1 MKGIKV
7 KWTNDMLE
15 MLRNEFPISF
25 NRDLT
30 TKLGVS
36 MRTLIRKARE
46 LNIDKEDMFL
56 ESRREQITELA
67 RKAHPG
73 QPTKGQKG
81 WSVPGGERYRF
92 KKGHVPAMKTNP
104 DIVVKVRNK
113 RNATIRLEKLRL
125 KYGLRTMTK
134 LKIKNFY

>member
-7 KWTNDMLE
+7 IWTDDMLKT
-15 MLRNEFPISF
+15 LKSEFPNSF
-25 NRDLT
+25 NRDLA

-73 QPTKGQKG
+73 QPTKGLKG
-81 WSVPGGERYRF
+81 WSVPGGEEFRF
-92 KKGHVPAMKTNP
+92 KKGHIPATKTNP
-104 DIVVKVRNK
+104 DIVAKVREK
-113 RNATIRLEKLRL
+113 RNATIRLEKLRM
-125 KYGLRTMTK
+125 KYGLRTKTK
-134 LKIKNFY
+134 LNIKNYY